1 MTGLLLYKL
10 GVEDAW
16 QARDC
21 SYSEKVSMAGTET
34 VEEDV
39 TQDYDRAWL
48 PAEACA
54 AQERV
59 IRLINSQ

>member
-10 GVEDAW
+10 GVEDGW

-21 SYSEKVSMAGTET
+21 SYSEEVSMAGAET

-48 PAEACA
+48 P
-54 AQERV
+54 QRPV
-59 IRLINSQ
+59 QLRKGLYV

>member
-21 SYSEKVSMAGTET
+21 SYSEKVSMAGAETE
-34 VEEDV
+34 EEDIM
-39 TQDYDRAWL
+39 QDYDRAWL
-48 PAEACA
+48 P
-54 AQERV
+54 QRPV
-59 IRLINSQ
+59 QLRKGLYI

>member
-21 SYSEKVSMAGTET
+21 SYSEKVSM
-34 VEEDV
+34 DV